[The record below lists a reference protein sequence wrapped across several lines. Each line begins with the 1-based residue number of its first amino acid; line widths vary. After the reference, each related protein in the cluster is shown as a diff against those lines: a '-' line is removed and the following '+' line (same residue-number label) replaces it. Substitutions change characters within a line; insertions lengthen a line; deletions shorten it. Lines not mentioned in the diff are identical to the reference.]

1 MGEKKVMIKVKVAGS
16 LPDSAERV
24 TSPEAITE
32 WNLRRIAA
40 ALGVL
45 GAALATIL
53 YLAFS
58 GGAVDAPAEREVES
72 AALDQEDRNVSAAS
86 DPLPDAAEPVSEATP
101 FAKNGPE
108 LPAAEDSSPATT
120 SETEAPAEAQENERA
135 AKGSEKPAEK
145 RLDPT
150 EKAES
155 SHEPE
160 PPPAASV
167 STAKGVVRARLSRG
181 ILEKEPFGEVV
192 SPVRAKADE
201 AITLYF
207 FTELEGMRG
216 QRVSHQWL
224 REGKLVFEKSLILKA
239 NNMRFHTSKL
249 LTRHML
255 GHWQVQLTDAR
266 GRILHSE
273 SFELIGPGR

>member
-101 FAKNGPE
+101 FAKKGPE
-108 LPAAEDSSPATT
+108 LPGAETSSLAAT
-120 SETEAPAEAQENERA
+120 SETEAPTEAPENERA
-135 AKGSEKPAEK
+135 AKGSEK
-145 RLDPT
+145 RFDST
-150 EKAES
+150 EKAEP
-155 SHEPE
+155 SHEPK

-266 GRILHSE
+266 GKILHSE